1 MITDNIYRVKKVQ
14 NAHDIVTE
22 VPGSKSIT
30 NRALLIAALAKG
42 RSVLKGVLFSDDSR
56 HFMQSLKAL
65 GFPVEIDEENKTVI
79 IEGFGGKIPCEDNKF
94 LSQENKDNRKNLITE
109 ESNEIEELKT
119 TINTFNSSQKE
130 SISIDG
136 TIYVGSAGT
145 AARFLTAFLGLSK
158 GRYRINASE
167 QMKKRPMKELLMALE
182 ELGSEIIYEEEPYH
196 FPFIIG
202 NFSCK
207 KNYVVIDVEKS
218 SQFLSALLINS
229 VLLPE
234 NFAIRVE
241 GTHGMAYV
249 DMTVKMME
257 QFGVQISVI
266 NGNSYHKIA
275 ESTYLAREYQ
285 IEPDVSAACYF
296 YALSPLL
303 KVNVKVK
310 NVHMKCLQGD
320 IKFLKVLIRMG
331 CSSIEEP
338 DGVVM
343 IPPRAFL
350 AGGSFDLSS
359 FSDQALTL
367 AAIAPF
373 AASKVC
379 IMNVGHIRYQE
390 CDRIHAILENLMRMG
405 ICAITQGDSIFIL
418 PGKPT
423 PCTIETYEDH
433 RVAMAFSLVGVLTD
447 GIKIKNPSCTR
458 KTFENYFE
466 TLEKVVY

>member
-1 MITDNIYRVKKVQ
+1 MITDNIYEVKKVEKP
-14 NAHDIVTE
+14 HDIVTE

-30 NRALLIAALAKG
+30 NRALLLAALAKG
-42 RSVLKGVLFSDDSR
+42 KSILKGVLFSDDSR
-56 HFMQSLKAL
+56 HFMQALKDL
-65 GFPVEIDEENKTVI
+65 GFPVEIDEEHKTVTV
-79 IEGFGGKIPCEDNKF
+79 EGFGGAIPCENT
-94 LSQENKDNRKNLITE
+94 SNWMNRQEKHGRKPT
-109 ESNEIEELKT
+109 
-119 TINTFNSSQKE
+119 NSSTNE
-130 SISIDG
+130 DIHIDG
-136 TIYVGSAGT
+136 AIYVGSAGT

-167 QMKKRPMKELLMALE
+167 QMKKRPMKELLTALE
-182 ELGSEIIYEEEPYH
+182 EIGSEIIYEEEPYH

-207 KNYVVIDVEKS
+207 KNYTLIDVEKS

-234 NFAIRVE
+234 NFAIRVS
-241 GTHGMAYV
+241 GTHGMTYV
-249 DMTVKMME
+249 NMTIKMMK
-257 QFGVQISVI
+257 QFGVSIAV
-266 NGNSYHKIA
+266 NKNNSYHKVT
-275 ESTYLAREYQ
+275 ENTYQAREYR

-296 YALSPLL
+296 YGLSPLL

-310 NVHMKCLQGD
+310 NVHMNCLQGD
-320 IKFLKVLIRMG
+320 IKFLKVLVRMG
-331 CSSIEEP
+331 CAIIEEP

-343 IPPRAFL
+343 IPPNAFL

-390 CDRIHAILENLMRMG
+390 CDRIHAILNNLMRMG
-405 ICAITQGDSIFIL
+405 VSAIFQADNIFIL

-423 PCTIETYEDH
+423 ACTIETYEDH
-433 RVAMAFSLVGVLTD
+433 RVAMAFSMPGVVTE

-466 TLEKVVY
+466 TLEEALY